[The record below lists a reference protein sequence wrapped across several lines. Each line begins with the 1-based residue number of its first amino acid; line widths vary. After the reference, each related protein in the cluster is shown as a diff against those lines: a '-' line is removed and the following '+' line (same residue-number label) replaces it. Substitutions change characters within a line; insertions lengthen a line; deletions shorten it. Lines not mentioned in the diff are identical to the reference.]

1 MVAAK
6 ARVTTEGKWDLPV
19 RNLGSRVAAM
29 SQVTINVPETTPEA
43 LHVPLE
49 QVGAEL
55 LIAAAMKLYEAG
67 RLSGGAAAELAGIPK
82 PVFMERLAGY
92 GVPAFRQGAAELGEE
107 AANA

>member
-1 MVAAK
+1 
-6 ARVTTEGKWDLPV
+6 
-19 RNLGSRVAAM
+19 M
-29 SQVTINVPETTPEA
+29 SQVTINIPQTTPEA

-49 QVGAEL
+49 QLGGEL

-82 PVFMERLAGY
+82 PVFMDRLAGY
-92 GVPAFRQGAAELGEE
+92 GVDAFRQGAAELGEE